1 MVEKYLEQNHFNEA
15 VPGLYN
21 PVSYIIS
28 LPAKRVRPALF
39 IMAYQIFKEYDEKI
53 MPIAVAL
60 EWFHNFTLMHD
71 DIMDES
77 PLRRGKP
84 SVHSLFGNSSAILSG
99 DVLLIH
105 VYKQLCEHVPEEKL
119 KQVLSCFNDMAIKVC
134 EGQQMDIEFE
144 LETEVNFIE
153 YEQMIAYKTAVLL
166 ACSLKM
172 GAIVAD
178 ANADDQEELYKF
190 GLNMGLAF
198 QIQDDYLDLY
208 GDSTVVGKQ
217 KAGDII
223 KCKKN
228 VAYIIALEKLSGSEK
243 DKFIELYL
251 QRPDD
256 PVHKLEHVFK
266 IYESLRMEDAILERK
281 TYYQDLALKSLANV
295 KVEETRKSELFS
307 LANLLLNRKI

>member
-15 VPGLYN
+15 VPGLYD
-21 PVSYIIS
+21 PVSYILS
-28 LPAKRVRPALF
+28 LPAKRVRPVLF
-39 IMAYQIFKEYDEKI
+39 LMSHQLFRDHNEKI
-53 MPIAVAL
+53 MPIAGAL

-77 PLRRGKP
+77 PLRRGKS

-99 DVLLIH
+99 DALLIH
-105 VYKQLCEHVPEEKL
+105 VYKQLCNHVPEDKL
-119 KQVLSCFNDMAIKVC
+119 KSVLASFNDMAVKVC

-144 LETEVNFIE
+144 LETEVNFND

-172 GAIVAD
+172 GAILGD
-178 ANADDQEELYKF
+178 AGEADQEELYQF
-190 GLNMGLAF
+190 GLNLGLAF

-208 GDSTVVGKQ
+208 GDSTLVGKQ

-223 KCKKN
+223 QCKKN
-228 VAYIIALEKLSGSEK
+228 IAYIIALEKLSRSEK
-243 DKFIELYL
+243 DEFIDLYL

-256 PVHKLEHVFK
+256 PVHKLEHVYK
-266 IYESLRMEDAILERK
+266 IYESLRMEEAILERK
-281 TYYQDLALKSLANV
+281 NYYQDLAIQSLMNV
-295 KVEETRKSELFS
+295 KVEENRKSELLN
-307 LANLLLNRKI
+307 LANQLLNRNN